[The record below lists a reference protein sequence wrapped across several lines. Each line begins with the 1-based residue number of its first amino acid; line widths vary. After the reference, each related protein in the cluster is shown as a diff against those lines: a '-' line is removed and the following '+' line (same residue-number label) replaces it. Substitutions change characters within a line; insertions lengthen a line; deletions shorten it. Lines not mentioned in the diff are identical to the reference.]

1 MPMNVLI
8 GQILIGIGMVFV
20 TIGTFSLIKLGDFY
34 TRILI
39 TSKVD
44 SMGLITIIFGA
55 MMISGWSFFTAKLA
69 FILLFEMITAP
80 VGTHAVAR
88 SAFRS
93 GYQVINYT
101 KLFTKREDT
110 NLDSV
115 GYVVSETE
123 PESPSDDSSPDQT
136 IGGTKP

>member
-1 MPMNVLI
+1 MNVII
-8 GQILIGIGMVFV
+8 GQILIGVGMAFV
-20 TIGTFSLIKLGDFY
+20 AIGTLSLIFLGDFF

-44 SMGLITIIFGA
+44 SMGLITIMLGA
-55 MMISGWSFFTAKLA
+55 ILISGWSLFSAKIA

-88 SAFRS
+88 SAFVS

-101 KLFTKREDT
+101 RLFTPRRDT
-110 NLDSV
+110 NLDRV
-115 GYVVSETE
+115 GFVRN
-123 PESPSDDSSPDQT
+123 PE
-136 IGGTKP
+136 

>member
-1 MPMNVLI
+1 MNVLI

-55 MMISGWSFFTAKLA
+55 MLISGWSFFTAKLA

-88 SAFRS
+88 SAFKS

-101 KLFTKREDT
+101 NPFVQRKNE
-110 NLDSV
+110 NLDSL
-115 GYVVSETE
+115 GYVRN
-123 PESPSDDSSPDQT
+123 PEKGERP
-136 IGGTKP
+136 

>member
-1 MPMNVLI
+1 MNIII
-8 GQILIGIGMVFV
+8 GQILIGIGLVFIA
-20 TIGTFSLIKLGDFY
+20 IGTYSLLRLGDFY

-55 MMISGWSFFTAKLA
+55 MIISGWTFFSAKLA

-88 SAFRS
+88 SAYRS
-93 GYQVINYT
+93 GYQIINHT
-101 KLFTKREDT
+101 RLFTKRQDNNLNSEGDISRTVEDFGDLT
-110 NLDSV
+110 
-115 GYVVSETE
+115 
-123 PESPSDDSSPDQT
+123 
-136 IGGTKP
+136 

>member
-1 MPMNVLI
+1 MNIVI
-8 GQILIGIGMVFV
+8 GQILIGIGLVFIA
-20 TIGTFSLIKLGDFY
+20 IGTYSLLRLGDFY

-55 MMISGWSFFTAKLA
+55 MIISGWTFFSAKLA

-88 SAFRS
+88 SAYRS
-93 GYQVINYT
+93 GYQIINHT
-101 KLFTKREDT
+101 RLFTKRQDNNIDSEGHIARTVEDFGDLT
-110 NLDSV
+110 
-115 GYVVSETE
+115 
-123 PESPSDDSSPDQT
+123 
-136 IGGTKP
+136 

>member
-1 MPMNVLI
+1 MNVLI
-8 GQILIGIGMVFV
+8 GQILIGIGLVFIA
-20 TIGTFSLIKLGDFY
+20 IGTYSLLRLGDFY

-55 MMISGWSFFTAKLA
+55 MLISGWTFFSAKLA

-88 SAFRS
+88 SAYRS
-93 GYQVINYT
+93 GYQIVNHT
-101 KLFTKREDT
+101 RLFAKRK
-110 NLDSV
+110 DSNIDAEGHITRTV
-115 GYVVSETE
+115 KDFGDLT
-123 PESPSDDSSPDQT
+123 
-136 IGGTKP
+136 

>member
-1 MPMNVLI
+1 MNVLI
-8 GQILIGIGMVFV
+8 GQILIGIGLVFIA
-20 TIGTFSLIKLGDFY
+20 IGTYSLLRLGDFY

-55 MMISGWSFFTAKLA
+55 MLISGWSFFTAKLA

-88 SAFRS
+88 SAYRS
-93 GYQVINYT
+93 GYQIINHT
-101 KLFTKREDT
+101 RLFAKRKDT
-110 NLDSV
+110 NLDSD
-115 GYVVSETE
+115 GN
-123 PESPSDDSSPDQT
+123 
-136 IGGTKP
+136 IARTKVEDFGELT